1 MEKIAIEINGYI
13 IKTSNYE
20 NVYMDRHKETL
31 ETMMGG
37 VQQPPLGPFN
47 YNDIYWWNKYR
58 VTPQHGL
65 DGTCI

>member
-37 VQQPPLGPFN
+37 VQ
-47 YNDIYWWNKYR
+47 
-58 VTPQHGL
+58 
-65 DGTCI
+65 